1 MTSQQSHPPGNHPRE
16 KDLFNTPSAAVTVL
30 DLSSSADTADAASPS
45 SFGAR
50 LRAEREARGQT
61 IEFCAQTMKLPV
73 RVVRQLECDEHDGID
88 SQVYLGSYISKYG
101 RHLGMDKASIEAEI
115 DRVCKRGEPELVA
128 TGGISHSRYLLE
140 RYATAATYV
149 VLTAVIIVPV
159 IWLGIRGTL
168 NRDISRLAPLDAAPV
183 AQQEVATTGASSV
196 AGGGAVVVSKA
207 SQSSEADQQPLL
219 ASMVPNIA
227 AQPAVA
233 PAKPAAGEPP
243 HATTGAHS
251 VSIDLGAASWV
262 EVTAADGTR
271 LEYSLLPAGS
281 HRVYRSDNALDV
293 RLGNASGA
301 TVKVDG
307 SPVALDA
314 YRHANVAYFRVQAKD
329 GKAST
334 AAL

>member
-1 MTSQQSHPPGNHPRE
+1 
-16 KDLFNTPSAAVTVL
+16 VL
-30 DLSSSADTADAASPS
+30 PA

-50 LRAEREARGQT
+50 LRAAREARGQT
-61 IEFCAQTMKLPV
+61 IESCAQAIKLPV
-73 RVVRQLECDEHDGID
+73 RVVRQLECDECDGID
-88 SQVYLGSYISKYG
+88 CQVYLGSYICKYG
-101 RHLGMDKASIEAEI
+101 RHLGIDKASIEAEV

-183 AQQEVATTGASSV
+183 AQQEVAAAGASSI
-196 AGGGAVVVSKA
+196 GSGTPGVVSRA
-207 SQSSEADQQPLL
+207 VQSAEADQQPLL
-219 ASMVPNIA
+219 ASMVPSMV

-233 PAKPAAGEPP
+233 PTKPAAVEP
-243 HATTGAHS
+243 HATQGAHS
-251 VSIDLGAASWV
+251 VSIDLGEASWV
-262 EVTAADGTR
+262 EVTAADGRR
-271 LEYSLLPAGS
+271 LEYSLLPGGS
-281 HRVYRSDNALDV
+281 HRVYHSDKALDV

-307 SPVALDA
+307 AQVQLDP

-329 GKAST
+329 GKAGT

>member
-1 MTSQQSHPPGNHPRE
+1 MTSQQSHPPGSHPRE
-16 KDLFNTPSAAVTVL
+16 KELFNPPSDAITVL
-30 DLSSSADTADAASPS
+30 DLSSSADTVDTVPPAG
-45 SFGAR
+45 FGAR
-50 LRAEREARGQT
+50 LRAAREARGQT
-61 IEFCAQTMKLPV
+61 IEFCAQSMKLPV

-88 SQVYLGSYISKYG
+88 CQVYLGSYICKYG

-115 DRVCKRGEPELVA
+115 DRVCKRDEPELVA

-183 AQQEVATTGASSV
+183 AQQEVAAAAASSV
-196 AGGGAVVVSKA
+196 GGGGARAVVSTPA
-207 SQSSEADQQPLL
+207 RPAEADQQPLL
-219 ASMVPNIA
+219 ASMVPSMSASPA
-227 AQPAVA
+227 AT
-233 PAKPAAGEPP
+233 PAKPEANAA
-243 HATTGAHS
+243 HAIHGAHS

-271 LEYSLLPAGS
+271 LEYSLLPGGS
-281 HRVYRSDNALDV
+281 HRVYHSDKALDV

-307 SPVALDA
+307 SLVALDA

-329 GKAST
+329 GKAGT